1 MSNEAFEALGVNP
14 FSPEEG
20 DLDVTK
26 FTGTDAIIAYR
37 HNLANDTLQAIEDLV
52 KQTWVAPETV
62 GVLGGVLRGLQ
73 NLTTTAD
80 EVMGQLG
87 GFGLPESMVYRNPDL
102 QKTVENMQKIPKLIA
117 EVEAG
122 VSRYQA
128 TPSNIEDISKGL
140 NYGTFS
146 SAETIRNALMEKY
159 KPVWERQQTYRNQL
173 NQGTLNY
180 KEPEIF
186 NPEYGE
192 KLNPKKKLD
201 FNVNNINS
209 MLLDA
214 VGETKLSK
222 YPDLVKDPI
231 FIGAINAIKEG
242 KDPIQVRTKFL
253 ELLYEKYGTGE

>member
-1 MSNEAFEALGVNP
+1 MQL
-14 FSPEEG
+14 
-20 DLDVTK
+20 LLT
-26 FTGTDAIIAYR
+26 R

-62 GVLGGVLRGLQ
+62 GVLGGALRGLQ

-159 KPVWERQQTYRNQL
+159 KSVWERQQ
-173 NQGTLNY
+173 
-180 KEPEIF
+180 
-186 NPEYGE
+186 
-192 KLNPKKKLD
+192 
-201 FNVNNINS
+201 NI
-209 MLLDA
+209 
-214 VGETKLSK
+214 
-222 YPDLVKDPI
+222 
-231 FIGAINAIKEG
+231 
-242 KDPIQVRTKFL
+242 
-253 ELLYEKYGTGE
+253 